1 MMNRMGI
8 KLALGFLLILG
19 CALLAFGLA
28 ALRYLPARGREVIV
42 AQEWWPFLA
51 AASLVFVVSIAA
63 VLVLVRGIT
72 HPLGELADVA
82 RRLSQGNWGSRVK
95 HPAADELG
103 DLACSLNNLSA
114 RIRKTVGDLEESR
127 GQLEAV
133 LTHMGSGVLLVDDGG
148 CIVMVNPV
156 AEEILGIR
164 QEEVR
169 GRSQVEVVRNY
180 SLSQL
185 ISEVLGEWRPQRREI
200 SLIYPEERILEAT
213 AAPVCGEGRERRG
226 VLVVLY
232 DITEIRR
239 LERVRAEFVANV
251 SHELKTPV
259 TSIKGFAETLLEG
272 ALYNHRAAEEFV
284 SIINEEAERL
294 SRLIQD
300 LLELSRI
307 ESREVKP
314 QPENLD
320 LTVEIK
326 EIVDRLQPRFR
337 KKGLELSTGLPPEAV
352 YVRADR
358 DHLEQILSNLLDNAL
373 KYTPEGGRVTV
384 GLLPGEIEV
393 IVVVEDTGIGIPAE
407 DLPRIFERF
416 YRVDKARSRKLGGTG
431 LGLAIVKHL
440 VNANGGRVWVESE
453 PGRGSRFYF
462 SLPAVEGVGE
472 TGIYGRDKI

>member
-1 MMNRMGI
+1 MNRMGI
-8 KLALGFLLILG
+8 RLALGFLFILG
-19 CALLAFGLA
+19 CALLVLGLVA
-28 ALRYLPARGREVIV
+28 CHYIPSRGTGMIV
-42 AQEWWPFLA
+42 AQEGKPLLA
-51 AASLVFVVSIAA
+51 AMLLVFTVSGAM
-63 VLVLVRGIT
+63 VLVLVQGIT
-72 HPLGELADVA
+72 RPLGELAGVA
-82 RRLSQGNWGSRVK
+82 RQLARGNWGSRVK
-95 HPAADELG
+95 HPSRDELG
-103 DLACSLNNLSA
+103 DLARSLNNLSDQ
-114 RIRKTVGDLEESR
+114 IRGTVSDLAESKSH
-127 GQLEAV
+127 LEAI
-133 LTHMGSGVLLVDDGG
+133 LAHMGSGVLLVDRSG
-148 CIVMVNPV
+148 CIVLVNPA

-164 QEEVR
+164 QEDAR

-180 SLSQL
+180 SLSRL
-185 ISEVLGEWRPQRREI
+185 ISGVLGEWRPQRQEI
-200 SLIYPEERILEAT
+200 SLIYPEERILEVT
-213 AAPVCGEGRERRG
+213 AAPVCGEGGERRG
-226 VLVVLY
+226 VLAVLY

-307 ESREVKP
+307 EYREVKP
-314 QPENLD
+314 RLENLD
-320 LTVEIK
+320 LIAEIK
-326 EIVDRLQPRFR
+326 EIADRLQPRFR
-337 KKGLELSTGLPPEAV
+337 KKGLVLSTDLPLDAV

-358 DHLEQILSNLLDNAL
+358 DHLEQVLSNLLDNSL

-431 LGLAIVKHL
+431 LGLAIVKHI
-440 VNANGGRVWVESE
+440 VNAHGGRVWVESE

-462 SLPAVEGVGE
+462 SLPAVEGMGE
-472 TGIYGRDKI
+472 TGIYGREKI